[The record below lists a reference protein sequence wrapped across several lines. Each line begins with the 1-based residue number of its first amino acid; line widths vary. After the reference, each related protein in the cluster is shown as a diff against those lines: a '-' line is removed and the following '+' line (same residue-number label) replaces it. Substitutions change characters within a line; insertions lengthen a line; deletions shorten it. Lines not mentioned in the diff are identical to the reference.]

1 MKRWC
6 KREFLLMKIRM
17 KYRSAIFTNIAPLY
31 SRSLWRK
38 LSSSEN
44 IDYSFYSSDVG
55 FSGIKTIDINE
66 SKAINLKGSLDWF
79 FLKNYFIGRL
89 LVYQTGIISKCLKT
103 DYDAYILSGEMYSLS
118 SWIAAIICK
127 IRRKPLLFWGHGLY
141 GNERNIKRILRNL
154 YYKIPDYHLVYGK
167 RSKMFM
173 IDSGL
178 NPDKIYTVYNS
189 LDYDAHCKIYEG
201 RNLSELF
208 KIKSKLFPK
217 NGILPVVLFIGR
229 LTEEKKISYLIEAI
243 SICKNKGNQYNCL
256 IVGGGEKT
264 EDLQKLAVSLEVKD
278 LICFYGPSYDE
289 NINSSFIMLS
299 ECCVSP
305 GNVGLTAI
313 HSLSLGT
320 PVITHS
326 NFFNQGPE
334 VESVIQDQT
343 GLFFE
348 ENNVVSLSEVID
360 DMIVNKKKSSMESF
374 CIEQVKKSW
383 NPTNQASIFDKA
395 ILDLIKTRTD

>member
-1 MKRWC
+1 MN
-6 KREFLLMKIRM
+6 IRM

-31 SRSLWRK
+31 SRSLWYK

-44 IDYSFYSSDVG
+44 IDYSFYSSGKG

-66 SKAINLKGSLDWF
+66 SKTINQKGLLNWF
-79 FLKNYFIGRL
+79 FLKNFFIGRI
-89 LVYQTGIISKCLKT
+89 LVYQSGIISKCLKT
-103 DYDAYILSGEMYSLS
+103 DFDAYILSGEMYSIS

-141 GNERNIKRILRNL
+141 GDERNIKKIVRNL
-154 YYKIPDYHLVYGK
+154 YYKIADYHLVYGK
-167 RSKMFM
+167 RSREFM

-178 NPDKIYTVYNS
+178 NPDKIFTVYNS
-189 LDYDAHCKIYEG
+189 LDYDAHCKIYEE
-201 RNLSELF
+201 RNLNELL
-208 KIKSKLFPK
+208 KIKSTLFPE
-217 NGILPVVLFIGR
+217 NETLPVVLFIGR

-243 SICKNKGNQYNCL
+243 SLCNNKGNRYNCL
-256 IVGGGEKT
+256 IVGGGEKS
-264 EDLQKLAVSLEVKD
+264 EDLQKLAVSLGIKD

-289 NINSSFIMLS
+289 NINSRLIMLS

-305 GNVGLTAI
+305 GNIGLTAI

-320 PVITHS
+320 PVITHG

-334 VESVIQDQT
+334 VESVIQDRT

-348 ENNVVSLSEVID
+348 ENNVVNLSEVID
-360 DMIVNKKKSSMESF
+360 YIIANKKKSSMETF
-374 CIEQVKKSW
+374 CIEQVKKYW
-383 NPTNQASIFDKA
+383 NPINQARIFDEA
-395 ILDLIKTRTD
+395 LLDLIKNRKN